1 MNSTPTIPNTSTS
14 SKSILFP
21 HLPLPQHTIKQTGL
35 LDLHMQPQMSN
46 YVSHS
51 LTLTLLAPQYAH
63 AVVTSTHLATTSLTL
78 QNWGS

>member
-21 HLPLPQHTIKQTGL
+21 HLPSPQHTIKQTGL

-51 LTLTLLAPQYAH
+51 LTLLAPQYAH
-63 AVVTSTHLATTSLTL
+63 AVIISTHYLATTSLTL